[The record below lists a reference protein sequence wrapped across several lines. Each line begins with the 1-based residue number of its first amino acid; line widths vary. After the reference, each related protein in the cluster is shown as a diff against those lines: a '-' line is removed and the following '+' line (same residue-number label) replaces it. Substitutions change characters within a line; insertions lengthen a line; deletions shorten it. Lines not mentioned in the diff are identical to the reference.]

1 MNVISDTAQRLLH
14 QELSEREGQIAV
26 WHVFNLS
33 HQMHFENNDQNEGR
47 LQLVSDRLSPPS
59 LSAHAGVHAPSP
71 THPECHR
78 VHTPATPEGSGVR
91 APTPPRCIIP
101 DTHQVHPHM
110 CTPRSQCTKNRHH
123 TCERQSIW
131 VVSSCVHTN
140 NSACHCDSIHMRNV
154 AKAGVSC
161 AGARGVDW
169 G

>member
-91 APTPPRCIIP
+91 APSPTHPECHRVTPLPLPRAQGFAPQPLP
-101 DTHQVHPHM
+101 DVSSLIHTK
-110 CTPRSQCTKNRHH
+110 CTH
-123 TCERQSIW
+123 TCAHQG
-131 VVSSCVHTN
+131 H
-140 NSACHCDSIHMRNV
+140 SAPKIGITHV
-154 AKAGVSC
+154 KGKVY
-161 AGARGVDW
+161 GW
-169 G
+169 